1 MIQKVDST
9 IGVLMSQLQTNSL
22 TERVNIIIISDH
34 GNIFRY
40 SLKNGLLSVK
50 YGTNYWVVTKFVNQH
65 FYQPFKNWATC
76 IVKQIIESIIYFSNS
91 WIIDRNVFN

>member
-34 GNIFRY
+34 GKISQY
-40 SLKNGLLSVK
+40 SLQMLANLKFYLLNMV
-50 YGTNYWVVTKFVNQH
+50 NYWVVTKFVNQH
-65 FYQPFKNWATC
+65 FYQPFKNWVTC
-76 IVKQIIESIIYFSNS
+76 IV
-91 WIIDRNVFN
+91 

>member
-9 IGVLMSQLQTNSL
+9 IGVLMSQLQTNNL
-22 TERVNIIIISDH
+22 NERVNIIIISDH

-40 SLKNGLLSVK
+40 SLQIGKSKIFDNIAYTEKLLSVK
-50 YGTNYWVVTKFVNQH
+50 YDTNYWVVTKFVNQH

-76 IVKQIIESIIYFSNS
+76 IV
-91 WIIDRNVFN
+91 